1 MKKLVVLGIS
11 HKTAPVEWREKFALP
26 DEKLAA
32 LLDAAVNS
40 GALEEA
46 VALSTCN
53 RVEIY
58 GAARDAARARDALID
73 SLARA
78 AGADKNFPRDSFYF
92 HSDQAALG
100 QIFRVAAGLDS
111 LVVGESEILGQ
122 VKRAYEFSRGQ
133 NRTGKLTNVI
143 FQRALFLGKRVRSDN
158 SFSWGAL
165 SVPGLAVSLAQRIFG
180 DLAKSHVLLVGAG
193 EMAELAAHHFA
204 SLKVPRLS
212 VVNRTLSKAADLA
225 KQFNGAAFP
234 FDKLPEQIVGADI
247 ILFSTAAPEPILARE
262 QLSGLMEQ
270 RKHRSL
276 FLIDIG
282 VPRNVDPACHKLEN
296 VYLYNVDDLQALVAE
311 NAAKR
316 QKTVGGVE
324 ALLQS
329 HVAEF
334 SAWYAAW
341 QKGETSSLRHAAGEP
356 ALSRDL

>member
-1 MKKLVVLGIS
+1 
-11 HKTAPVEWREKFALP
+11 
-26 DEKLAA
+26 
-32 LLDAAVNS
+32 
-40 GALEEA
+40 
-46 VALSTCN
+46 
-53 RVEIY
+53 
-58 GAARDAARARDALID
+58 
-73 SLARA
+73 
-78 AGADKNFPRDSFYF
+78 
-92 HSDQAALG
+92 
-100 QIFRVAAGLDS
+100 
-111 LVVGESEILGQ
+111 
-122 VKRAYEFSRGQ
+122 
-133 NRTGKLTNVI
+133 
-143 FQRALFLGKRVRSDN
+143 
-158 SFSWGAL
+158 
-165 SVPGLAVSLAQRIFG
+165 
-180 DLAKSHVLLVGAG
+180 LVGAG